1 MAMLRFLKLNAEAV
15 KGTID
20 TLKGFRLAP
29 LSPTRVQ
36 RLVGGLA

>member
-20 TLKGFRLAP
+20 TLKRGSP
-29 LSPTRVQ
+29 LPVT
-36 RLVGGLA
+36 